1 MQSLRHAVPRTS
13 RLFVSPAAQHVHPS
27 PLLSSLAA
35 ASASSR
41 AARFASTSV
50 KPQPKTMFG
59 SRLTQQMRAKFQSSA
74 SSSSRSVAT
83 STLPGQSPPVD
94 WTSVAT
100 RVGIAAVAAVGLH
113 LGLNRETRDSL
124 SKFESAYLNE
134 TFMWTGAGLAITAL
148 TARGLHASGFAVRL
162 MSANPWVVM
171 IGGVACGIGSMMAVY
186 NTEPGPAHTA
196 AWALFSAVQG
206 ATLSPMFF
214 LNPVVLSRA
223 GLYTVGAVAG
233 LSYVGATAKSE
244 QFLWLGGPLMAGLGV
259 LICASLAPMIMPRMS
274 VRSLSMIENVT
285 AYGGVALFS
294 GMILFDVQRILKTA
308 QLAERGVVRRDPVR
322 QSVSMILDIINL
334 FTRIVQVLLLQQ
346 GRSRK

>member
-1 MQSLRHAVPRTS
+1 MQSLRSAVPRTT
-13 RLFVSPAAQHVHPS
+13 RFVRPSAVHHVHPT
-27 PLLSSLAA
+27 PLLQFAAA
-35 ASASSR
+35 ASAPSR
-41 AARFASTSV
+41 TRFASTSAGT
-50 KPQPKTMFG
+50 PLKTLFG
-59 SRLTQQMRAKFQSSA
+59 SRLTQQLRSKFKPTA
-74 SSSSRSVAT
+74 SSRNVAT
-83 STLPGQSPPVD
+83 STLPGQSAPVD

-124 SKFESAYLNE
+124 SPYESSYLND
-134 TFMWTGAGLAITAL
+134 TFKWTGAGLAITAL

-214 LNPVVLSRA
+214 LNPAVLSRA

-259 LICASLAPMIMPRMS
+259 LICASLAPLVMPRMS
-274 VRSLSMIENVT
+274 LRSLSMIENVT

-294 GMILFDVQRILKTA
+294 GMILFDVQRVLKTA